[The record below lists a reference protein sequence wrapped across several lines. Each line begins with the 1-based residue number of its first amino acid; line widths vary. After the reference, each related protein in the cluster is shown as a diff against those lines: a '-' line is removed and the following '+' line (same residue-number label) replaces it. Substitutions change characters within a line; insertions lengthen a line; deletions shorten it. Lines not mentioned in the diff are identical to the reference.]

1 MSVVDD
7 SFDRE
12 APDWILGGGAQR
24 PLVGVALF
32 EVGQQQ
38 VVAAAAIQFQKAVRH
53 LRKQTLE
60 IEKNRYKTKTDL
72 DTHFTKH
79 TGDKQYTCPTC
90 GKSYRFWNGLDNCLR
105 KHEVR
110 MR

>member
-7 SFDRE
+7 SFDGE
-12 APDWILGGGAQR
+12 APDWILGGGAQL

-53 LRKQTLE
+53 LRKQTME
-60 IEKNRYKTKTDL
+60 IEKQIQNKNETWER
-72 DTHFTKH
+72 
-79 TGDKQYTCPTC
+79 
-90 GKSYRFWNGLDNCLR
+90 
-105 KHEVR
+105 
-110 MR
+110 

>member
-12 APDWILGGGAQR
+12 AADWILGGGAQL

-32 EVGQQQ
+32 KVGQQQ

-53 LRKQTLE
+53 LRNQTLE
-60 IEKNRYKTKTDL
+60 IEDQIQKKRPGSVENVQITSRHL
-72 DTHFTKH
+72 S
-79 TGDKQYTCPTC
+79 QP
-90 GKSYRFWNGLDNCLR
+90 
-105 KHEVR
+105 
-110 MR
+110 

>member
-12 APDWILGGGAQR
+12 APDWILGGGAQL

-32 EVGQQQ
+32 EVSQQQ

-72 DTHFTKH
+72 RALKT
-79 TGDKQYTCPTC
+79 
-90 GKSYRFWNGLDNCLR
+90 
-105 KHEVR
+105 EVTECEPYVQIALSTLK
-110 MR
+110 